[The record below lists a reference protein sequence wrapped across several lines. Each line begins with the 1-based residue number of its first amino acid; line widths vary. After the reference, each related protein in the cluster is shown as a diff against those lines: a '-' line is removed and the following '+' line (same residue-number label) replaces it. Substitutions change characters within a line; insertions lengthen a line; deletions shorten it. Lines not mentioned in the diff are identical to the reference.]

1 MGKLSDKE
9 LKTLLSCVK
18 KDERVIIPPM
28 AGYDSGV
35 HMLDGKCV
43 VVSTDPCTGVPE
55 EWFGWLL
62 INYAASDV
70 ALFGAKPEFCTIN
83 LLGPVKT
90 DAQEFQKVMKQ
101 ACRAADELGIAI
113 VGGHTGTYSSLCGLL
128 GVCTAYGA
136 VEPEKL
142 VTPAKAQAGDYILCT
157 KSLGLEILVNFAI
170 THKDLALQLF
180 GKQRTEDLITQV
192 HLQSCVN
199 EALLLAKFS
208 GVHAMHDATEEG
220 IVTALN
226 ELADASN
233 LGFKVQNEKMP
244 ITTEMQALQKHFSL
258 SDLQVLSASSTGT
271 ILAAVNPKDK
281 DEVKQKL
288 LEKGV
293 AASYVGYFT
302 KDKKSVLKKN
312 GRDLAF
318 PRVADDPYAM
328 ILSGK
333 PQMPKVTS

>member
-1 MGKLSDKE
+1 
-9 LKTLLSCVK
+9 
-18 KDERVIIPPM
+18 M

-62 INYAASDV
+62 INFAASDV

-90 DAQEFQKVMKQ
+90 DAQEFQKIMRQ
-101 ACRAADELGIAI
+101 ACSAADELGIAI
-113 VGGHTGTYSSLCGLL
+113 VGGHTGTYSSLSGLL
-128 GVCTAYGA
+128 GVCTAYGT
-136 VEPEKL
+136 VKPEKL
-142 VTPAKAQAGDYILCT
+142 ITPAKAQAGDFILCT
-157 KSLGLEILVNFAI
+157 KSLGLEILVNFALS
-170 THKDLALQLF
+170 HKDLALQLF

-192 HLQSCVN
+192 HTQSCVQ
-199 EALLLAKFS
+199 EALQLARFS

-233 LGFKVQNEKMP
+233 LGFRVEYEKMP
-244 ITTEMQALQKHFSL
+244 ITEEIHALQGHFSL

-271 ILAAVNPKDK
+271 ILAAVDPKDK
-281 DEVKQKL
+281 DEIKQKL

-293 AASYVGYFT
+293 EACYVGYLT
-302 KDKKSVLKKN
+302 KDQKRVLTKDAKN
-312 GRDLAF
+312 TSF
-318 PRVADDPYAM
+318 PKNADDPYAK
-328 ILSGK
+328 ILSWK
-333 PQMPKVTS
+333 TRMPKVTS